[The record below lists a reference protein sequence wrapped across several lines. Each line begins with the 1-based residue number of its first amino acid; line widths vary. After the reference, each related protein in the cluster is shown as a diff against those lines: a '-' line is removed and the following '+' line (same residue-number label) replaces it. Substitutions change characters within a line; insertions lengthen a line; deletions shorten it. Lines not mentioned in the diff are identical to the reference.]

1 MSGAPRTTCD
11 CCKARK
17 VRCGGPVLEGSCRYC
32 VNKGLPCCFG
42 MKRKTGPKPKAP
54 PPPEQQ
60 PGNGGSSSRASAS
73 SARPSSASL
82 SSKAVV
88 AAGSD
93 KGRCRGG
100 GGLKTRALDG
110 GGGMVG
116 GVRAAAAAEGKYT
129 MKGGGGGCSGRGG
142 GGRDGRAVICS
153 GPVLEASFPARVAD
167 ETEEVEYEVRAPP
180 PNVIPLP
187 PRACF
192 TALGSFYG
200 PFPTAGAFVSIFPPF
215 PEGSGGG
222 EPACLPRV
230 HSGGG
235 GTAAGGESPR
245 GDAIHGGSVSE
256 VPRRASGGGGGGGT
270 PVSSA
275 PPLKEERAVVVGEG
289 GLIMDGGSGGRTV
302 ASGAGVVGDGGRV
315 DQTVGEKLGFM
326 EEKGNQYGEAAG
338 RASSGGDCLGLVDTP
353 AASAAN
359 NGAAELGGGETGG
372 SPLSGVVEGGTAA
385 RAAIVSSKRKSP
397 AAVDGVEIG
406 EKVGAFGKVAG
417 VWAGATFQ
425 DPSHRPASTI
435 GDHTGSGN
443 SSRVDQGTYSDVVLR
458 RGASP
463 YKHCGGGGAASPHPV
478 PLENAAAVGEP
489 TRASPIGTDRSGSR
503 FNGGKASGEAI
514 LSRVPPRS
522 DSDSKPETKP
532 TTTADQASGVDA
544 WLFKV
549 GRIDEIADG
558 AAGTKGMW
566 LWAGHGGTVAGGGA
580 SSGGGPD
587 LTGAP
592 AASAANN
599 GATDQSGSG
608 GGKVGGPACS
618 GVVGYGRNA
627 DPRGLVS
634 SNRNRPATVDGL
646 EQVEK
651 RRCARAGTAA
661 TFRQHSHRPPPTIRD
676 HTGNGSS
683 HIDPLSTSVDVGLP
697 HGRAPRKNSG
707 GGAAV
712 PPPVLPRNAASAGE
726 TTKVSLI
733 GESGTIRS
741 SNGGKASGEA
751 MLPQC
756 PLQSASDKPKEKPT
770 AEREALGRAD
780 SFTSAWLGLVSR
792 EADLSFVPEE
802 ARVDKQQQPQPQ
814 QQRPNKRQRVD
825 QQPQQP
831 CHEPR
836 APSARP
842 SGDPQRRPRF
852 LLPRLEPKG
861 VGSSPMLLPRLGVFP
876 ARNSLVVGGGGVS
889 GGGGGGVA
897 RGTFGTWQGH
907 GGASCPGGPNVKCI
921 EADV

>member
-32 VNKGLPCCFG
+32 INRGLPCCFG
-42 MKRKTGPKPKAP
+42 MKRKTGPKPKTP

-73 SARPSSASL
+73 SACPSSTSL

-88 AAGSD
+88 AAGSG
-93 KGRCRGG
+93 KGRRRGG
-100 GGLKTRALDG
+100 SGLKTRALDG

-116 GVRAAAAAEGKYT
+116 GARAAAAAEGKYP
-129 MKGGGGGCSGRGG
+129 MKGGGDSCSGRGG

-153 GPVLEASFPARVAD
+153 GPVLEASFPASVAD

-180 PNVIPLP
+180 PNLIPLP

-222 EPACLPRV
+222 EPARLPRV

-235 GTAAGGESPR
+235 GTALGGESPR
-245 GDAIHGGSVSE
+245 GDAIHGGNLSE
-256 VPRRASGGGGGGGT
+256 VPQRASGGGGGGGT
-270 PVSSA
+270 PVFSA
-275 PPLKEERAVVVGEG
+275 PPLKEERAAVAGEG
-289 GLIMDGGSGGRTV
+289 GLIMDDGSGGRTV
-302 ASGAGVVGDGGRV
+302 GSCAGVVGNGGNV
-315 DQTVGEKLGFM
+315 DQTAGEKLGFV
-326 EEKGNQYGEAAG
+326 EEKGNRYGEAAG
-338 RASSGGDCLGLVDTP
+338 RASSGCDRLGLAGTP
-353 AASAAN
+353 AASSAN

-372 SPLSGVVEGGTAA
+372 SPLSGVVEDGTTSPTVV
-385 RAAIVSSKRKSP
+385 VSSKRKSP
-397 AAVDGVEIG
+397 AAVDGVEKG

-435 GDHTGSGN
+435 GDHTGSES
-443 SSRVDQGTYSDVVLR
+443 SSRVNQGTYGDVVLR

-463 YKHCGGGGAASPHPV
+463 YKHSGGGRAASPHPV

-503 FNGGKASGEAI
+503 SNGGKARGEVI
-514 LSRVPPRS
+514 LSRGPPRS
-522 DSDSKPETKP
+522 ASGSKPETKP
-532 TTTADQASGVDA
+532 TTTADQASGLDA
-544 WLFKV
+544 WLFEV
-549 GRIDEIADG
+549 GRVDEIADG
-558 AAGTKGMW
+558 AAGMKGMW
-566 LWAGHGGTVAGGGA
+566 LWDGHGGTAAGGGA
-580 SSGGGPD
+580 SSGGRPD

-599 GATDQSGSG
+599 GATDQGSSG
-608 GGKVGGPACS
+608 GGKAGGPECS
-618 GVVGYGRNA
+618 GVVGYGRKA

-634 SNRNRPATVDGL
+634 SKRKRPATVEGV

-651 RRCARAGTAA
+651 GKCARAGAAA
-661 TFRQHSHRPPPTIRD
+661 TFRQHSHCPLPTIRD

-683 HIDPLSTSVDVGLP
+683 HIDPLGTNGDVGLN

-707 GGAAV
+707 GEAAV
-712 PPPVLPRNAASAGE
+712 PRPVLPRNAASAGE
-726 TTKVSLI
+726 TTRVSLI
-733 GESGTIRS
+733 GEPGTIRS
-741 SNGGKASGEA
+741 SNGEKASGEA
-751 MLPQC
+751 MLPLY
-756 PLQSASDKPKEKPT
+756 PLQSASDKSKQKPT
-770 AEREALGRAD
+770 AEQEALGRAD
-780 SFTSAWLGLVSR
+780 SFASAWLELVSR

-802 ARVDKQQQPQPQ
+802 ARVDKHQQAQPQPQ
-814 QQRPNKRQRVD
+814 QQRPNKRKKVD

-836 APSARP
+836 APSVRP

-852 LLPRLEPKG
+852 LLPRLEPNG
-861 VGSSPMLLPRLGVFP
+861 VGSSPMLLPCLGVFP

-897 RGTFGTWQGH
+897 RGAFGTWQGH
-907 GGASCPGGPNVKCI
+907 GG
-921 EADV
+921 